1 MNREPEST
9 ADGPFTDGRF
19 TDGSCG
25 AGTGDG
31 RLAVQFD
38 AWLVLTGQ
46 SPAPAGLV
54 YLPMLSGS
62 MSPALPCGSTLEIDP
77 RDPRG
82 FAPGE
87 VVVLDLDGRLVAHRV
102 LLRIRWRGQ
111 VRLLEMG
118 DANPRGAWRS
128 ARVVVGRVVSA
139 TDSEGAPLPA
149 PTSPGR
155 ARRGLL
161 RHLRGLLRPAPEP
174 IDPAPSNRKPKDDD

>member
-1 MNREPEST
+1 MNREPESI
-9 ADGPFTDGRF
+9 ADGPSADGRSADRSGG
-19 TDGSCG
+19 TG
-25 AGTGDG
+25 AGDG
-31 RLAVQFD
+31 RLAAQFD
-38 AWLVLTGQ
+38 AWLALTGQ

-54 YLPMLSGS
+54 QLPMLSGS

-87 VVVLDLDGRLVAHRV
+87 VVVLALDGRLVAHRV
-102 LLRIRWRGQ
+102 LLRLRWRGQ

-128 ARVVVGRVVSA
+128 AQLVVGRVVSA

-161 RHLRGLLRPAPEP
+161 RHLRGLLRSASEP
-174 IDPAPSNRKPKDDD
+174 IDPAPSNRKPDDHD